1 MKKAQKE
8 EENSKTS
15 FSKNYNQF
23 QAMINR
29 FNSKKFQKSNTKP
42 QVIRQQQTMIDRLEK
57 ELDVSAVKE
66 RELKTQITDIEEDM

>member
-1 MKKAQKE
+1 MKNAQTE
-8 EENSKTS
+8 EEKSKTQ

-57 ELDVSAVKE
+57 ELDVSAIRE
-66 RELKTQITDIEEDM
+66 RELRTQINDIEEDM